1 MDTTNADSKK
11 GSSSGEREVNRN
23 SIHPVNT
30 NSSKAAEF
38 SARQSNQRG
47 MATIEDDDDRLLVR
61 IGYTPVSELLLHYCG
76 TTLD

>member
-1 MDTTNADSKK
+1 MDTTTVDSKK
-11 GSSSGEREVNRN
+11 DSVSGEREVNRN

-30 NSSKAAEF
+30 NSSKAAEA

-61 IGYTPVSELLLHYCG
+61 IGYTPVSEWLLRHLDM
-76 TTLD
+76 TL

>member
-11 GSSSGEREVNRN
+11 GSVSGEREVNRN

-30 NSSKAAEF
+30 NSSKVAEA
-38 SARQSNQRG
+38 SAHQSNQRG

-61 IGYTPVSELLLHYCG
+61 IGYTPVSELLLHYRDM
-76 TTLD
+76 TL